1 MAAAAGLGVA
11 GVHGTVRRPE
21 AGKMAAA
28 RGLGLGLHG
37 REGKV
42 MERERPASWGS
53 SCPRRG
59 GPRREEGSAAT
70 AAWRGSAA
78 HCGDSEE
85 GDDHL
90 AKTPR
95 QPFL

>member
-1 MAAAAGLGVA
+1 MGEGEGEA
-11 GVHGTVRRPE
+11 GVVGVLLSTQ
-21 AGKMAAA
+21 
-28 RGLGLGLHG
+28 
-37 REGKV
+37 
-42 MERERPASWGS
+42 
-53 SCPRRG
+53 G

-90 AKTPR
+90 AKTPWQPLIYLQICKKVLR
-95 QPFL
+95 QALAI